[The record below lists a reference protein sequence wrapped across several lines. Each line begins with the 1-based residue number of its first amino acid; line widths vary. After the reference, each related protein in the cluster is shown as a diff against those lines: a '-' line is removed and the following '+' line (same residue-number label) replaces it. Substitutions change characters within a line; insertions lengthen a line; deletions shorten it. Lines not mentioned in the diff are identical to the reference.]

1 MKDAIRENYLL
12 YRVQSRKDPQA
23 YAELYDRY
31 VTPIYRFVYF
41 KVSSHE
47 DAEDITADTFLK
59 AWHYLTEHSG
69 IRSFRAVIYRI
80 ARNLVI
86 DLYRKRAVRERD
98 VAMDGLDEHG
108 AQKLLS
114 DEKAFVKQLETKQDH
129 QQVLEAIGRL
139 KEEYREVL
147 LFRYIDGLSTAEVAE
162 IIGST
167 KTNVRVTSHRAMNAL
182 KKLIAEHHQHDT
194 TGA

>member
-1 MKDAIRENYLL
+1 MKETIRENYLL

-41 KVSSHE
+41 KVSNHE

-86 DLYRKRAVRERD
+86 DLYRKRTVRKED
-98 VAMDGLDEHG
+98 VAVDGLDDHV

-114 DEKAFVKQLETKQDH
+114 DEKAFVKELEVKQDH
-129 QQVLEAIGRL
+129 EQVLEAIGRL

-162 IIGST
+162 IIGTT

-182 KKLIAEHHQHDT
+182 KKLILES
-194 TGA
+194 